1 MPTGL
6 RNSVLLILIIIFLSI
21 SIMLR
26 DILCLASILSI
37 LSSNPTRFY
46 NTLSLLLGLL
56 DTRFDLGTILGL
68 SLSISDLVFALV
80 NTPSKVSK
88 VVVQSIGIV
97 FDLAFRA
104 GSKDR
109 VDS

>member
-6 RNSVLLILIIIFLSI
+6 GNSAPLILIIIFLST
-21 SIMLR
+21 SIVLR
-26 DILCLASILSI
+26 DVLCLASILSI

-46 NTLSLLLGLL
+46 NTLPLLLGLL

-68 SLSISDLVFALV
+68 SLSISGLVFAPV
-80 NTPSKVSK
+80 NTLSKVFK
-88 VVVQSIGIV
+88 VVVQSVGTV
-97 FDLAFRA
+97 FNLASRA